1 MTKTA
6 IPAICYYVV
15 NENTLAYQQEG
26 VATFTVMGS
35 NKDGHNWMDG
45 PFHVGSTDKIRPAT
59 EQDFDTFSVNLHGHK
74 KHLHLQQKMLAAQ
87 ATAQ

>member
-1 MTKTA
+1 MTKTVT
-6 IPAICYYVV
+6 PAIHYYVV
-15 NENTLAYQQEG
+15 NENTLAYQHDG
-26 VATFTVMGS
+26 VATFNVMGS

-74 KHLHLQQKMLAAQ
+74 KHLRLQQKKLAEQAVAQ
-87 ATAQ
+87 